1 MIPFDLT
8 QYRTFN
14 QIGVPSMRKKRTDS
28 KANRPK
34 ANNAVKNRFRLVR
47 LMITMIL
54 TTGFLIA
61 CGGGGDDS
69 SSSGSTDS
77 STSTVRAL
85 SMPDRISITSVD
97 DSDSSRSAQSFS
109 ASKAGL
115 FRAFDDPGTDYEN
128 QRKDVWVEDTDA
140 LDMVNDIL
148 AVVQDTGYEHFV
160 NEDPY
165 KALVKKVGDS
175 EQSGGGTSTT
185 ATTTEELMEI
195 TVQVTRASN
204 TAPMIVKVW
213 VIETDGPGGAAMLIR
228 GHFTVSEGVSDD
240 YPYGQL
246 EAHFVGV
253 KLDANGA
260 ETDTETMHM
269 AIKVDADDDGNVV
282 VQCVDQGDEDNGSEA
297 YEWNNRF
304 RLVSN
309 SDLSEGHAYVNAYE
323 AYEHPGGSG
332 EEDYV
337 GYIAYNENYFKEKEA
352 DAAQPTVYDKNSLH
366 RKVYR
371 YKLFD
376 ADSGDKVSMSGGF
389 PITLETGEYGYIG
402 YWGLWVN
409 DGVTV
414 ENGDTVTDMD
424 GNAYT
429 VFTVGGK
436 LRKHTR
442 TQVTL
447 AQLTDVEM
455 SMWDSTEGVD
465 YIIAWDGT
473 EFKKIGYRNNETG
486 QVEYGE
492 YGAVTFAYE
501 WDGAWC
507 EAFNAYMGLGRLYA
521 NDATPTDAT
530 TFSFHTEET
539 IDPSTAEDWTF
550 YYWGPVVG
558 ENHEEYWMSNPTAA
572 TMLTFNAA
580 DLVLEDNGTPLVDT
594 TNGSWMS
601 PLTTEEYTQEN
612 QWQAYDADIYYSWST
627 GPNQWDQ
634 YTALKNASNEFVSF
648 TAPLQFTYVHS
659 TDNDLNGSTTFD
671 GKTFSLDYDG
681 SELHIPWTYDA
692 DLDEWQPMFSLKDG
706 VVLTDSES
714 NTYVV
719 KGAEV
724 GVVMREAT
732 NPDDASDLVID
743 ETIAPPTLTFDS
755 SKTDLVGD
763 KPSAELKVIK
773 GELVD

>member
-1 MIPFDLT
+1 
-8 QYRTFN
+8 
-14 QIGVPSMRKKRTDS
+14 MREKRTDS
-28 KANRPK
+28 RTNRRII
-34 ANNAVKNRFRLVR
+34 NNAGKNRFRLAT
-47 LMITMIL
+47 LMIAMLL

-61 CGGGGDDS
+61 CGGGGDDGSAS
-69 SSSGSTDS
+69 SSSSDS
-77 STSTVRAL
+77 STTVSAL
-85 SMPDRISITSVD
+85 SMPDRISITSVE
-97 DSDSSRSAQSFS
+97 DSDSSRSTQSFS

-115 FRAFDDPGTDYEN
+115 FRAFDDAGTDYDN

-140 LDMVNDIL
+140 LNMVNDIL
-148 AVVQDTGYEHFV
+148 AVVQDTGYEYFV

-185 ATTTEELMEI
+185 STTTEELMEI
-195 TVQVTRASN
+195 TVQVTRESN

-213 VIETDGPGGAAMLIR
+213 VVETDGPGDAAMLIR
-228 GHFTVSEGVSDD
+228 GYFSVTEGVSSD

-253 KLDANGA
+253 KLDENGA
-260 ETDTETMHM
+260 ETDTEVMHM

-309 SDLSEGHAYVNAYE
+309 ADLSEGHAYVNAYE
-323 AYEHPGGSG
+323 AYENPGGSG

-337 GYIAYNENYFKEKEA
+337 GYIAYNENYFKEKAA
-352 DAAQPTVYDKNSLH
+352 DATQPTVYDKNSLH

-376 ADSGDKVSMSGGF
+376 ADSGDKVSMNGGF
-389 PITLETGEYGYIG
+389 PITLESGEYGYIG

-414 ENGDTVTDMD
+414 ANGDTVTDMD
-424 GNAYT
+424 GNEYT
-429 VFTVGGK
+429 VFSVGGK
-436 LRKHTR
+436 LRKHTK
-442 TQVTL
+442 TEVTL

-455 SMWDSTEGVD
+455 SMWDNTEGVD

-473 EFKKIGYRNNETG
+473 QFNKIGYRDNETG
-486 QVEYGE
+486 QVEYGD
-492 YGAVTFAYE
+492 YGAVTFEYE

-507 EAFNAYMGLGRLYA
+507 ESLNAYMSLGWLYA
-521 NDATPTDAT
+521 DGMPAVTDST
-530 TFSFHTEET
+530 VLSFHSEET

-558 ENHEEYWMSNPTAA
+558 QTQEEYWQNPTS
-572 TMLTFNAA
+572 TTLTFDAA
-580 DLVLEDNGTPLVDT
+580 NLVLEDNGTPLVDT
-594 TNGSWMS
+594 TSESGSWMS
-601 PLTTEEYTQEN
+601 PLTTEEYTQET
-612 QWQAYDADIYYSWST
+612 QWQAHDADIYYSWST

-634 YTALKNASNEFVSF
+634 YTALKDASNEFVSF

-659 TDNDLNGSTTFD
+659 TANDLNGSSTFD

-681 SELHIPWTYDA
+681 TELHIPWTYDSE
-692 DLDEWQPMFSLKDG
+692 LNEWQPMFSLKDG
-706 VVLTDSES
+706 VVLTDSENNS
-714 NTYVV
+714 YVA
-719 KGAEV
+719 KGIEV

-743 ETIAPPTLTFDS
+743 ETITPPTLTFDS

-763 KPSAELKVIK
+763 KPAAILKVIK